1 MTTPSGVLGLGALA
15 IGLNVALMVVKITA
29 GVLGNSYALVADGI
43 ESASDIFTS
52 MITWVGFHLSLKPA
66 DDDHPYGHGKIESLA
81 GVFSGLSLLAAAA
94 FIGYHS
100 VREILTPHHTPAW
113 FTLPVL
119 LGVVV
124 VKEVLSR
131 RMLLAGDALGSQAIK
146 GDAWHH
152 RSDAITSGAAAIGIA
167 VALIGG
173 EGYEKADDIAALL
186 ACVII
191 VMNGGFILRGSLHD
205 ILDGQVESS
214 ILEAVGE
221 RARAVPGVENIE
233 KVRVRKSGIGLFAEL
248 HLRVRAS
255 MSVYDGHAI
264 SHAVKDAIKAG
275 DRRFRDVLIHLEPAA
290 SDSGRLDT

>member
-1 MTTPSGVLGLGALA
+1 MNAPSELMRLGAWA
-15 IGLNVALMVVKITA
+15 IGVNVLLMVVKISA
-29 GVLGNSYALVADGI
+29 GLLGNSYALVADGI

-52 MITWVGFHLSLKPA
+52 LLTWVGFHLSLKPA
-66 DDDHPYGHGKIESLA
+66 DDDHPFGHGKIESLA
-81 GVFSGLSLLAAAA
+81 GVFSGFSLLGAAA

-100 VREILTPHHTPAW
+100 VLEILTPHHAPAW

-119 LGVVV
+119 IGVVA

-131 RMLLAGDALGSQAIK
+131 RMLRAGNDIGSLAIK

-186 ACVII
+186 ACGVI
-191 VMNGGFILRGSLHD
+191 VMNGGILLRESLHD
-205 ILDGQVESS
+205 ILDGQVEAA
-214 ILEAVGE
+214 ILDKVGCL
-221 RARAVPGVENIE
+221 ARAVPGVESIE
-233 KVRVRKSGIGLFAEL
+233 KVRVHKSGIGLFAEL
-248 HLRVRAS
+248 HLRVNAT

-264 SHAVKDAIKAG
+264 SHAVKDAVRES
-275 DRRFRDVLIHLEPAA
+275 DPRFRDVMIHLEPANPQ
-290 SDSGRLDT
+290 G

>member
-1 MTTPSGVLGLGALA
+1 MRLGAWA
-15 IGLNVALMVVKITA
+15 IGVNVLLMVVKISA
-29 GVLGNSYALVADGI
+29 GLWGNSYALVADGI

-52 MITWVGFHLSLKPA
+52 LLTWVGFHLSLKPA
-66 DDDHPYGHGKIESLA
+66 DDDHPFGHGKIESLA
-81 GVFSGLSLLAAAA
+81 GVFSGLSLLGAAA

-100 VREILTPHHTPAW
+100 VLEILTPHHAPSW

-119 LGVVV
+119 VGVVA

-131 RMLLAGDALGSQAIK
+131 RMLRAGNDIGSLAIK

-186 ACVII
+186 ACGVI
-191 VMNGGFILRGSLHD
+191 VMNGGILLRESLHD
-205 ILDGQVESS
+205 ILDGQVEAG
-214 ILEAVGE
+214 ILDKVG
-221 RARAVPGVENIE
+221 RLARAVPGVESIE

-248 HLRVRAS
+248 HLRVRAT
-255 MSVYDGHAI
+255 MTVYDGHAI
-264 SHAVKDAIKAG
+264 SHAVKDAVRES
-275 DRRFRDVLIHLEPAA
+275 DPRFRDVMIHLEPAEPQ
-290 SDSGRLDT
+290 G